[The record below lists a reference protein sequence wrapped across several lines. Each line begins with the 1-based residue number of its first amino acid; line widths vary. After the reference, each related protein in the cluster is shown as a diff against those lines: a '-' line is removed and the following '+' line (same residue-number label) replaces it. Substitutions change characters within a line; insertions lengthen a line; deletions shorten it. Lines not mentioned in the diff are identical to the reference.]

1 MMMTPFLGDVRD
13 VSVERPLPRR
23 GLHGEEVDIPHPH
36 LIQPH
41 PQEVSRGMK
50 CVAHLIIKFS
60 YLCPG
65 QPSNLFTTSM
75 VTFGLLE
82 VTTCFLQKDQNPI

>member
-50 CVAHLIIKFS
+50 CVAHLII
-60 YLCPG
+60 
-65 QPSNLFTTSM
+65 
-75 VTFGLLE
+75 
-82 VTTCFLQKDQNPI
+82 

>member
-1 MMMTPFLGDVRD
+1 MIILVLFSAVMMMTPFLGDVRD

-50 CVAHLIIKFS
+50 CVAHLII
-60 YLCPG
+60 
-65 QPSNLFTTSM
+65 
-75 VTFGLLE
+75 
-82 VTTCFLQKDQNPI
+82 